1 MLDAVSDDDVQ
12 TIVAKLV
19 KMAKSGSVA
28 AIKEILDRT
37 IGKPQAAMSVDL
49 SVDTA
54 DSDRVA
60 IVSEVRQL
68 RLALL
73 TEPDYLEFH
82 RSRALAEDVRDD
94 GPSGESI
101 ER

>member
-1 MLDAVSDDDVQ
+1 MYSWSPTRMGGPSVSM
-12 TIVAKLV
+12 TRK
-19 KMAKSGSVA
+19 A
-28 AIKEILDRT
+28 ASR
-37 IGKPQAAMSVDL
+37 SVDL
-49 SVDTA
+49 SEDTTDA
-54 DSDRVA
+54 DRVA
-60 IVSEVRQL
+60 TSSEVRQL

-82 RSRALAEDVRDD
+82 CSRALAENARDV